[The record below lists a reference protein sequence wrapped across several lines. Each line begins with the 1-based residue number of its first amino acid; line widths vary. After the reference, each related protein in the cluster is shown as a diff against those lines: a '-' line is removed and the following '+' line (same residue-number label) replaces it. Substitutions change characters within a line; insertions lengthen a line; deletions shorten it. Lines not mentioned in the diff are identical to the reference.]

1 MREGENGQERDDWFP
16 KEQTTGGE
24 GKERRLR
31 RREQRHRRR
40 NGKQTR
46 ARWMPRSVSEVITF
60 SVYYNRYVI
69 ILFYIILLHWAR

>member
-1 MREGENGQERDDWFP
+1 MREGANGQERDDWFP

-24 GKERRLR
+24 EKEQRLR

-60 SVYYNRYVI
+60 SIYYNRYVI